1 MSGLTKAN
9 EKDQKILD
17 AATKFFL
24 IHGFS
29 GTTTDM
35 IQKEAG
41 VSKATMYGCYKN
53 KEAMFAA
60 VIERQCRNMQEQII
74 LVETQAK
81 NLRSALT
88 EMGKTYLC
96 FILSHSGLAFFRVCI
111 AEAVRFP
118 ELSEKFFQ
126 VGPQRLA
133 NIIAGYLEKSVKQG
147 EIELSSSSEAA
158 ANIFLSLLRSDAHLK
173 CLTHPDYLISES
185 EISIWVEYVVNLFLK
200 NMNYQEN
207 KSST

>member
-1 MSGLTKAN
+1 MSVTTKAN

-24 IHGFS
+24 THGFS

-53 KEAMFAA
+53 KEVMFAA
-60 VIERQCRNMQEQII
+60 VIERQCTNMQEQII
-74 LVETQAK
+74 LVETKAE

-118 ELSEKFFQ
+118 ELSEKFFH

-133 NIIAGYLEKSVKQG
+133 NIIAGYLEKSSKKG
-147 EIELSSSSEAA
+147 EIELNSSSDIA
-158 ANIFLSLLRSDAHLK
+158 ANIFLALLRSDAHLK
-173 CLTHPDYLISES
+173 CLTHPNYIISDN
-185 EISIWVEYVVNLFLK
+185 EIGSWVEYAVDLFLK
-200 NMNYQEN
+200 NINYNE
-207 KSST
+207 KLK

>member
-1 MSGLTKAN
+1 MSGSTKTN
-9 EKDQKILD
+9 EKNQKILD

-24 IHGFS
+24 THGFS

-53 KEAMFAA
+53 KEVMFAA
-60 VIERQCRNMQEQII
+60 VIERQCTNMQEQII
-74 LVETQAK
+74 LVETKAE

-118 ELSEKFFQ
+118 ELSEKFFE
-126 VGPQRLA
+126 VGPQKLA
-133 NIIAGYLEKSVKQG
+133 NIIAGYLEKSQKNK
-147 EIELSSSSEAA
+147 EIELNSSAAIA
-158 ANIFLSLLRSDAHLK
+158 ANIFLALLRSDAHLK
-173 CLTHPDYLISES
+173 CLTHPNYTISDN
-185 EISIWVEYVVNLFLK
+185 EISTWVDYAVDLFLK
-200 NMNYQEN
+200 NINY
-207 KSST
+207 KPS

>member
-1 MSGLTKAN
+1 MSDCIKTN

-41 VSKATMYGCYKN
+41 VSKATMYGCFKN

-60 VIERQCRNMQEQII
+60 VIERQCTNMQEQII
-74 LVETQAK
+74 LVETKAK

-88 EMGKTYLC
+88 DIGKTYLC
-96 FILSHSGLAFFRVCI
+96 FILSHSGLAFFRICI

-118 ELSEKFFQ
+118 ELSKKFFE
-126 VGPQRLA
+126 VGPNRLA
-133 NIIAGYLEKSVKQG
+133 HIIAGYLEKSVQQG
-147 EIELSSSSEAA
+147 EIELSSSAEAT

-173 CLTHPDYLISES
+173 CLTHPDYLISDS
-185 EISIWVEYVVNLFLK
+185 EISVWVEYVVDLFLK
-200 NMNYQEN
+200 NLNYHL
-207 KSST
+207 S

>member
-1 MSGLTKAN
+1 MSGSTKTN
-9 EKDQKILD
+9 EKNQKILD

-24 IHGFS
+24 THGFS

-53 KEAMFAA
+53 KEVMFAA
-60 VIERQCRNMQEQII
+60 VIERQCTSMQEQII
-74 LVETQAK
+74 LVETKAE

-118 ELSEKFFQ
+118 ELSEKFFE
-126 VGPQRLA
+126 VGPQKLA
-133 NIIAGYLEKSVKQG
+133 NIIAGYLEKSQKNK
-147 EIELSSSSEAA
+147 EIELNSSAAIA
-158 ANIFLSLLRSDAHLK
+158 ANIFLALLRSDAHLK
-173 CLTHPDYLISES
+173 CLTHPNYTISDN
-185 EISIWVEYVVNLFLK
+185 EISTWVEYAVDLFLK
-200 NMNYQEN
+200 NINY
-207 KSST
+207 KPS

>member
-1 MSGLTKAN
+1 MSVSTKAN

-24 IHGFS
+24 THGFS

-60 VIERQCRNMQEQII
+60 VIERQCTNMQEQII
-74 LVETQAK
+74 LVETKAK

-118 ELSEKFFQ
+118 ELSEKFFE
-126 VGPQRLA
+126 VGPQKLA
-133 NIIAGYLEKSVKQG
+133 NIIAGYLEKSQKNK
-147 EIELSSSSEAA
+147 EIELTSSADIA
-158 ANIFLSLLRSDAHLK
+158 ANIFLALLRSDAHLK
-173 CLTHPDYLISES
+173 CLTHPNFLISDN
-185 EISIWVEYVVNLFLK
+185 EISSWVEYAVDLFMK
-200 NMNYQEN
+200 NINYRQI
-207 KSST
+207 

>member
-1 MSGLTKAN
+1 MSVSTKAN

-24 IHGFS
+24 THGFS

-60 VIERQCRNMQEQII
+60 VIERQCTNMQEQII
-74 LVETQAK
+74 LVETKAE

-118 ELSEKFFQ
+118 ELSEKFFE
-126 VGPQRLA
+126 VGPQKLA
-133 NIIAGYLEKSVKQG
+133 NIIAGYLEKSQKNK
-147 EIELSSSSEAA
+147 EIELTSSADIA
-158 ANIFLSLLRSDAHLK
+158 ANIFLALLRSDAHLK
-173 CLTHPDYLISES
+173 CLTHPNFLISDN
-185 EISIWVEYVVNLFLK
+185 EISSWVEYVVDLFMK
-200 NMNYQEN
+200 NINYRQI
-207 KSST
+207 

>member
-1 MSGLTKAN
+1 MSVSTKAN

-74 LVETQAK
+74 LVETKAE

-88 EMGKTYLC
+88 EIGKTYLC

-118 ELSEKFFQ
+118 ELSEKFFE
-126 VGPQRLA
+126 VGPQKLA
-133 NIIAGYLEKSVKQG
+133 NIIAGYLEKSQKNK
-147 EIELSSSSEAA
+147 EIELNSSADIA
-158 ANIFLSLLRSDAHLK
+158 ANIFLALLRSDAHLK
-173 CLTHPDYLISES
+173 CLTHPNYTISDS
-185 EISIWVEYVVNLFLK
+185 EISTWVEYAVDLFMK
-200 NMNYQEN
+200 NIDI
-207 KSST
+207 KKTI

>member
-1 MSGLTKAN
+1 MSVSTKAN

-41 VSKATMYGCYKN
+41 VSKATMYGCFKN

-60 VIERQCRNMQEQII
+60 VIQRQCTNMQEQII

-118 ELSEKFFQ
+118 ELSEKFFE
-126 VGPQRLA
+126 VGPQKLA
-133 NIIAGYLEKSVKQG
+133 NIIAGYLEKSQKNK
-147 EIELSSSSEAA
+147 EIELNSSADIA
-158 ANIFLSLLRSDAHLK
+158 ANIFLALLRSDAHLK
-173 CLTHPDYLISES
+173 CLTHPNYTISDT
-185 EISIWVEYVVNLFLK
+185 EISTWVEYAVDLFMK
-200 NMNYQEN
+200 NINYN
-207 KSST
+207 PC

>member
-1 MSGLTKAN
+1 MSDCIKTN

-41 VSKATMYGCYKN
+41 VSKATMYGCFKN

-60 VIERQCRNMQEQII
+60 VIERQCTNMQEQII
-74 LVETQAK
+74 LVETKAK

-88 EMGKTYLC
+88 DIGKTYLC
-96 FILSHSGLAFFRVCI
+96 FILSHSGLAFFRICI

-118 ELSEKFFQ
+118 ELSKKFFE
-126 VGPQRLA
+126 VGPNRLA
-133 NIIAGYLEKSVKQG
+133 HIIAGYLEKSVQQG
-147 EIELSSSSEAA
+147 EIELSSSAEAT

-173 CLTHPDYLISES
+173 CLTHPDYLISDS
-185 EISIWVEYVVNLFLK
+185 EIGVWVEYVVDLFLK
-200 NMNYQEN
+200 NLNYRL
-207 KSST
+207 S

>member
-1 MSGLTKAN
+1 MSVSTKAN

-74 LVETQAK
+74 LVETK
-81 NLRSALT
+81 SENLRSALT
-88 EMGKTYLC
+88 EIGKTYLC

-118 ELSEKFFQ
+118 ELSEKFFE
-126 VGPQRLA
+126 VGPQKLA
-133 NIIAGYLEKSVKQG
+133 NIIAGYLEKSQKNK
-147 EIELSSSSEAA
+147 EIELNSSADIA
-158 ANIFLSLLRSDAHLK
+158 ANIFLALLRSDAHLK
-173 CLTHPDYLISES
+173 CLTHPNYTISDS
-185 EISIWVEYVVNLFLK
+185 EISTWVEYAVDLFMK
-200 NMNYQEN
+200 NINIK
-207 KSST
+207 KSI

>member
-1 MSGLTKAN
+1 MSGSSKAN

-24 IHGFS
+24 THGFS

-53 KEAMFAA
+53 KEVMFAA
-60 VIERQCRNMQEQII
+60 VIERQCTNMQEQII
-74 LVETQAK
+74 LVETKAE

-88 EMGKTYLC
+88 EIGKTYLR
-96 FILSHSGLAFFRVCI
+96 FILSPSGLSFFRVCI

-126 VGPQRLA
+126 VGPERLA
-133 NIIAGYLEKSVKQG
+133 KIIAGYLEKSAKNG
-147 EIELSSSSEAA
+147 EIELNSSSQQQAYHL
-158 ANIFLSLLRSDAHLK
+158 FQGQQDLS
-173 CLTHPDYLISES
+173 T
-185 EISIWVEYVVNLFLK
+185 
-200 NMNYQEN
+200 
-207 KSST
+207 

>member
-1 MSGLTKAN
+1 MSVSTKAN

-74 LVETQAK
+74 LVETKAE

-118 ELSEKFFQ
+118 ELSEKFFE
-126 VGPQRLA
+126 VGPQKLA
-133 NIIAGYLEKSVKQG
+133 NIIAGYLEKSQKNK
-147 EIELSSSSEAA
+147 EIELNSSAAIA
-158 ANIFLSLLRSDAHLK
+158 ANIFLALLRSDAHLK
-173 CLTHPDYLISES
+173 CLTHPNYTISDN
-185 EISIWVEYVVNLFLK
+185 EISTWVEYAVDLFLK
-200 NMNYQEN
+200 NINY
-207 KSST
+207 KPG